1 MKYALIP
8 ILKEID
14 AFGDRFYR
22 QSQELRDY
30 NNESINALE
39 LLLKLYH
46 ANKPSDNEKP

>member
-1 MKYALIP
+1 MKYSLIP

-14 AFGDRFYR
+14 AFGDRFYK
-22 QSQELRDY
+22 QPQELRDY

-46 ANKPSDNEKP
+46 ANKPTDDKHV